1 MTRCDRISV
10 FRHLVDKREQTTHF
24 PFLYMSILQ
33 LLKKEFAE
41 NPIKSKQD
49 NHTTYNYYYTI
60 VF

>member
-41 NPIKSKQD
+41 NPIKSKHQLKPIMLCIIL
-49 NHTTYNYYYTI
+49 H
-60 VF
+60 